1 MYAAHVLPAA
11 REYGALYRSFR
22 WQIPAFYNIG
32 VDVCDRWAGI
42 DPARTAIFNLRADG
56 TVEEVSYSALR
67 EASNRLANALAA
79 RGIAKGDRVAILLPQ
94 GPAVAVSH
102 IAIYKLGAIA
112 LPLAMLFGLEAI
124 SYRLKDSGARTL
136 ITNAQ
141 GLAKLPAIR
150 DTAPALEFVWSVD
163 GPADG
168 AEDFN
173 AMLARAASEFTPV
186 ATAAD
191 DPALMVYTSGTT
203 GPPKGALHAHRV
215 LLGHLPGIEVPHEFL
230 PQPGDRFWTPA
241 DWAWAGG
248 LLDALLPSL
257 HYGVPVVAQKLEKFD
272 PEGAF
277 ALMARMHVRNAFI
290 PPTALRM
297 LRSAP
302 RPKASIKLRSVG
314 SGGEAL
320 GAETYEWGK
329 ATLGITINEFYGQ
342 TECNLVVAS
351 CAAIGISL
359 PGAMGKP
366 VPGHNVAVI
375 RPDGSRCSPGELGQI
390 AIKRPDPV
398 MFLQYWDKPDATREK
413 FIGDWMTTGDQG
425 VTDAD
430 GYFQFV
436 GRDDDVITSS
446 GYRIGPTEIEDCL
459 IRHPAVALAAV
470 IGKPDPLR
478 TEIVKAF
485 IVLKSGHAPS
495 DALAADIQGFVK
507 TRLSAHEYPREVAF
521 IDEMPMTTTGKVIR
535 RLLRQRA

>member
-1 MYAAHVLPAA
+1 MYASHVLPAA
-11 REYGALYRSFR
+11 RDYGTLYQSFR
-22 WQIPAFYNIG
+22 WQIPARYNIG
-32 VDVCDRWAGI
+32 VDVCDRWAEI
-42 DPARTAIFNLRADG
+42 DPSRTAIFNLGAG
-56 TVEEVSYSALR
+56 GAVEQVSYGALR

-79 RGIAKGDRVAILLPQ
+79 RGIGRGDRIALLLAQ

-102 IAIYKLGAIA
+102 VAIYKLGAIA
-112 LPLAMLFGLEAI
+112 LPLAMLFGVDAI
-124 SYRLKDSGARTL
+124 AYRLQDSGARAL

-141 GLAKLPAIR
+141 GLAKLAARR
-150 DTAPALEFVWSVD
+150 DVAPGLEFVWSID

-168 AEDFN
+168 AEDFY
-173 AMLARAASEFTPV
+173 AMLARAACDFAPAATTP
-186 ATAAD
+186 A

-215 LLGHLPGIEVPHEFL
+215 LLGHLPGIEFPHEFL

-248 LLDALLPSL
+248 LLNVLLPGL
-257 HYGVPVVAQKLEKFD
+257 HYGVPVVAQKFDKFD
-272 PEGAF
+272 PEQAF
-277 ALMARMHVRNAFI
+277 SVMAKMGVRNAFI
-290 PPTALRM
+290 PPTALRL
-297 LRSAP
+297 LRSVP
-302 RPKASIKLRSVG
+302 RPNANVRLRSVG

-329 ATLGITINEFYGQ
+329 SALGITINEFYGQ
-342 TECNLVVAS
+342 TECNLVLAS
-351 CAAIGISL
+351 CAAIDVSR
-359 PGAMGKP
+359 PGAIGKP
-366 VPGHNVAVI
+366 VPGHRVAVI
-375 RPDGSRCSPGELGQI
+375 RPDGSRCAAGELGQI
-390 AIKRPDPV
+390 AIERPDPV
-398 MFLQYWDKPDATREK
+398 MFLQYWGKPDATREK
-413 FIGDWMTTGDQG
+413 FIGEWMTTGDQG

-430 GYFQFV
+430 GYIAFV

-470 IGKPDPLR
+470 VGKPDALR

-485 IVLKSGHAPS
+485 IVLKSGHPPS
-495 DALAADIQGFVK
+495 EALAVDIQGFVK

>member
-1 MYAAHVLPAA
+1 MYAPHVLPAA

-42 DPARTAIFNLRADG
+42 DPARTAIFNLRANG
-56 TVEEVSYSALR
+56 TVEEVSYGALR
-67 EASNRLANALAA
+67 NASNRLANALAA
-79 RGIAKGDRVAILLPQ
+79 RGIAKGDCVAILLPQ

-102 IAIYKLGAIA
+102 IAIYKLGAIT
-112 LPLAMLFGLEAI
+112 LPLAMLFGVEAI
-124 SYRLKDSGARTL
+124 SYRLKDSGARAL

-141 GLAKLPAIR
+141 GLAKLGAIR
-150 DTAPALEFVWSVD
+150 DVAPTVELVWSTD
-163 GPADG
+163 GAADA

-173 AMLARAASEFTPV
+173 AVLSRAASDFTPA
-186 ATAAD
+186 ATAAE

-215 LLGHLPGIEVPHEFL
+215 LLGHLPGIEMPHEFL
-230 PQPGDRFWTPA
+230 PRPGDRFWTPA

-257 HYGVPVVAQKLEKFD
+257 HYGVPVVAQKFEKFD
-272 PEGAF
+272 PEAAF
-277 ALMARMHVRNAFI
+277 ALMAKMRVRNAFI

-302 RPKASIKLRSVG
+302 RPKAKLELRSVG

-320 GAETYEWGK
+320 GAEIYEWGK

-342 TECNLVVAS
+342 TECNLVVSS
-351 CAAIGISL
+351 CAALGISR
-359 PGAMGKP
+359 PGSMGRP
-366 VPGHNVAVI
+366 VPGHSVAVI

-398 MFLQYWDKPDATREK
+398 MFLQYWGKPDATREK
-413 FIGDWMTTGDQG
+413 FIEDWMTTGDQG
-425 VTDAD
+425 MTDGD

-470 IGKPDPLR
+470 VGKPDPLR

-535 RLLRQRA
+535 RLLRRRV

>member
-1 MYAAHVLPAA
+1 MYAAHVLPVA
-11 REYGALYRSFR
+11 RGYHALYRAFR
-22 WQIPAFYNIG
+22 WQVPARYNIG
-32 VDVCDRWAGI
+32 VDVCDRWAQSEPG
-42 DPARTAIFNLRADG
+42 RTAIFNVPADG
-56 TVEEVSYSALR
+56 AVEEVSYGALR
-67 EASNRLANALAA
+67 DASNRLANALAA
-79 RGIAKGDRVAILLPQ
+79 HGISRGDRVAILLPQ
-94 GPAVAVSH
+94 APAVAVSH

-112 LPLAMLFGLEAI
+112 LPLAMLFGVEAV
-124 SYRLKDSGARTL
+124 SYRLRDSGARAL

-141 GLAKLPAIR
+141 GLAKLAGVR
-150 DTAPALEFVWSVD
+150 DTLAGLRLVLSID
-163 GPADG
+163 GAGEG
-168 AEDFN
+168 AEDFH
-173 AMLARAASEFTPV
+173 ATLARAASDFTPV

-215 LLGHLPGIEVPHEFL
+215 LLGHLPGIEFPHEFL

-248 LLDALLPSL
+248 LLNVLLPGL
-257 HYGVPVVAQKLEKFD
+257 HYGVPVVAQKFEKFD
-272 PEGAF
+272 PEAAF
-277 ALMARMHVRNAFI
+277 ALMTAMAVRNAFI

-302 RPKASIKLRSVG
+302 RPKGEIRLRSVG

-329 ATLGITINEFYGQ
+329 SALGVTINEFYGQ
-342 TECNLVVAS
+342 TECNLVLAS
-351 CAAIGISL
+351 CAAIGVSR
-359 PGAMGKP
+359 PGAIGKP
-366 VPGHNVAVI
+366 VPGHTVAVI
-375 RPDGSRCSPGELGQI
+375 RPDGSECPPGELGQI

-398 MFLQYWDKPDATREK
+398 MFLEYWGNPDATRDK

-425 VTDAD
+425 VVDPD
-430 GYFQFV
+430 GYVQFI
-436 GRDDDVITSS
+436 GRDDDVITSA

-470 IGKPDPLR
+470 VGKPDPMR

-495 DALAADIQGFVK
+495 DELAADIQGFVK

-521 IDEMPMTTTGKVIR
+521 IEQMPMTTTGKVIR
-535 RLLRQRA
+535 RLLRQKA

>member
-67 EASNRLANALAA
+67 ETSNRLANALAA

-191 DPALMVYTSGTT
+191 GENRAALGRL
-203 GPPKGALHAHRV
+203 GRRGARRRDLRMGQGDARHHHQRV
-215 LLGHLPGIEVPHEFL
+215 LRANRM
-230 PQPGDRFWTPA
+230 QSR
-241 DWAWAGG
+241 GG
-248 LLDALLPSL
+248 LLRS
-257 HYGVPVVAQKLEKFD
+257 HRY
-272 PEGAF
+272 F
-277 ALMARMHVRNAFI
+277 AARCD
-290 PPTALRM
+290 
-297 LRSAP
+297 
-302 RPKASIKLRSVG
+302 
-314 SGGEAL
+314 
-320 GAETYEWGK
+320 
-329 ATLGITINEFYGQ
+329 GQ
-342 TECNLVVAS
+342 T
-351 CAAIGISL
+351 
-359 PGAMGKP
+359 GA
-366 VPGHNVAVI
+366 
-375 RPDGSRCSPGELGQI
+375 RPQR
-390 AIKRPDPV
+390 R
-398 MFLQYWDKPDATREK
+398 
-413 FIGDWMTTGDQG
+413 
-425 VTDAD
+425 
-430 GYFQFV
+430 
-436 GRDDDVITSS
+436 
-446 GYRIGPTEIEDCL
+446 
-459 IRHPAVALAAV
+459 RHPA
-470 IGKPDPLR
+470 
-478 TEIVKAF
+478 
-485 IVLKSGHAPS
+485 
-495 DALAADIQGFVK
+495 
-507 TRLSAHEYPREVAF
+507 
-521 IDEMPMTTTGKVIR
+521 R
-535 RLLRQRA
+535 RLTLFARRARSDRDQAAGSGDVLAVLGQARRDAGKIHRRLDDHGRSRCHRR

>member
-1 MYAAHVLPAA
+1 MYASHVLPAA
-11 REYGALYRSFR
+11 RDYGALYRSFR
-22 WQIPAFYNIG
+22 WQIPARYNIG
-32 VDVCDRWAGI
+32 VDVCDRWAEI
-42 DPARTAIFNLRADG
+42 DPSRTAIFNLGADG
-56 TVEEVSYSALR
+56 AVEEVSYGALR
-67 EASNRLANALAA
+67 EASNRLAIALAA
-79 RGIAKGDRVAILLPQ
+79 RGIGRGDRIALLLAQ

-112 LPLAMLFGLEAI
+112 LPLAMLFGVDAI
-124 SYRLKDSGARTL
+124 AYRLQDSGARAL

-141 GLAKLPAIR
+141 GLAKLAAGR
-150 DTAPALEFVWSVD
+150 DVGSSLEFVWSID
-163 GPADG
+163 GPTDG

-173 AMLARAASEFTPV
+173 AVLSRAACDFASV
-186 ATAAD
+186 ATTPD

-215 LLGHLPGIEVPHEFL
+215 LLGHLPGIEFPHEFL

-248 LLDALLPSL
+248 LLNVLLPGL
-257 HYGVPVVAQKLEKFD
+257 HYGVPVVAQKFDKFD
-272 PEGAF
+272 PEQAF
-277 ALMARMHVRNAFI
+277 AVMAKMGVRNAFI

-297 LRSAP
+297 LRSVP
-302 RPKASIKLRSVG
+302 RPNANVRLRSVG

-329 ATLGITINEFYGQ
+329 STLGITINEFYGQ
-342 TECNLVVAS
+342 TECNLVLAS
-351 CAAIGISL
+351 CAAIDVSR
-359 PGAMGKP
+359 PGAIGKP
-366 VPGHNVAVI
+366 VPGHRVAVI
-375 RPDGSRCSPGELGQI
+375 RPDGSRCAAGELGQI
-390 AIKRPDPV
+390 AIERPDPV
-398 MFLQYWDKPDATREK
+398 MFLQYWGKPDATREK
-413 FIGDWMTTGDQG
+413 FIGEWMTTGDQG

-430 GYFQFV
+430 GYVAFV

-470 IGKPDPLR
+470 VGKPDALR

-485 IVLKSGHAPS
+485 IVLKSGHPPS
-495 DALAADIQGFVK
+495 EALAADIQGFVK

-521 IDEMPMTTTGKVIR
+521 IDEMPVTTTGKVIR

>member
-1 MYAAHVLPAA
+1 MYADHVLPAT
-11 REYGALYRSFR
+11 RDYDALYRSFR
-22 WQIPAFYNIG
+22 WQIPALYNIG
-32 VDVCDRWAGI
+32 VDVCDRWAEI
-42 DPARTAIFNLRADG
+42 DPARTAIFNVRTDG
-56 TVEEVSYSALR
+56 AVEEVSYGALR

-79 RGIAKGDRVAILLPQ
+79 RGVGRGDRIAILLPQ

-112 LPLAMLFGLEAI
+112 LPLAMLFGIEAI
-124 SYRLKDSGARTL
+124 SYRLKDSGARAL
-136 ITNAQ
+136 ITCAQ
-141 GLAKLPAIR
+141 GLAKLAAGG
-150 DTAPALEFVWSVD
+150 DVAPAVEFVCSID
-163 GPADG
+163 GAADG

-173 AMLARAASEFTPV
+173 AVLARAVSDFTPV
-186 ATAAD
+186 PTAAD

-215 LLGHLPGIEVPHEFL
+215 LLGHLPGIEMPHEFL

-248 LLDALLPSL
+248 LLDALLPAL
-257 HYGVPVVAQKLEKFD
+257 HYGVPVVAQKIEKFD
-272 PEGAF
+272 PEQAF
-277 ALMARMHVRNAFI
+277 ALIAKLRVRNAFI

-297 LRSAP
+297 LRSAKP
-302 RPKASIKLRSVG
+302 PKASLNLRSVG

-320 GAETYEWGK
+320 GVETYEWGK
-329 ATLGITINEFYGQ
+329 TALGLTINEFYGQ
-342 TECNLVVAS
+342 TECNLVVGS
-351 CAAIGISL
+351 CAAIDVSR

-366 VPGHNVAVI
+366 VPGHTVAVI
-375 RPDGSRCSPGELGQI
+375 RPDGSQCAAGELGQI

-398 MFLQYWDKPDATREK
+398 MFLQYWGKPDATREK

-425 VTDAD
+425 IADAD

-470 IGKPDPLR
+470 VGKPDALR

-485 IVLKSGHAPS
+485 IVLKSGQSPS

>member
-1 MYAAHVLPAA
+1 MYASHVLPAA
-11 REYGALYRSFR
+11 RDYGALYRSFR
-22 WQIPAFYNIG
+22 WQIPARYNIG
-32 VDVCDRWAGI
+32 VDVCDRWAEI
-42 DPARTAIFNLRADG
+42 DPSRTAIFNLGADG
-56 TVEEVSYSALR
+56 AVEEVSYGALR

-79 RGIAKGDRVAILLPQ
+79 RGIGRGDRIALLLAQ

-112 LPLAMLFGLEAI
+112 LPLAMLFGVDAI
-124 SYRLKDSGARTL
+124 AYRLQDSGARAL

-141 GLAKLPAIR
+141 GLAKLAAGR
-150 DTAPALEFVWSVD
+150 DVGSSLEFVWSID
-163 GPADG
+163 GPTDG

-173 AMLARAASEFTPV
+173 AVLSRAACDFASV
-186 ATAAD
+186 ATTPD

-215 LLGHLPGIEVPHEFL
+215 LLGHLPGIEFPHEFL

-248 LLDALLPSL
+248 LLNVLLPGL
-257 HYGVPVVAQKLEKFD
+257 HYGVPVVAQKFDKFD
-272 PEGAF
+272 PEQAF
-277 ALMARMHVRNAFI
+277 AVMAKMGVRNAFI

-297 LRSAP
+297 LRSVP
-302 RPKASIKLRSVG
+302 RPNANVRLRSVG

-329 ATLGITINEFYGQ
+329 STLGITINEFYGQ
-342 TECNLVVAS
+342 TECNLVLAS
-351 CAAIGISL
+351 CAAIDVSR
-359 PGAMGKP
+359 PGAIGKP
-366 VPGHNVAVI
+366 VPGHRVAVI
-375 RPDGSRCSPGELGQI
+375 RPDGSRCAAGELGQI
-390 AIKRPDPV
+390 AIERPDPV
-398 MFLQYWDKPDATREK
+398 MFLQYWGKPDATREK
-413 FIGDWMTTGDQG
+413 FIGEWMTTGDQG

-430 GYFQFV
+430 GYVAFV

-470 IGKPDPLR
+470 VGKPDALR

-485 IVLKSGHAPS
+485 IVLKSGHPPS
-495 DALAADIQGFVK
+495 EALAADIQGFVK

-521 IDEMPMTTTGKVIR
+521 IDEMPVTTTGKVIR

>member
-1 MYAAHVLPAA
+1 VLPAA

-56 TVEEVSYSALR
+56 TVEEVSYGALR

-112 LPLAMLFGLEAI
+112 LPLAMPFGLEAI

-141 GLAKLPAIR
+141 GLAKLPVIR
-150 DTAPALEFVWSVD
+150 DIAPALELVWSTD

-168 AEDFN
+168 AEGFN
-173 AMLARAASEFTPV
+173 AVLSRAAAEFTPV
-186 ATAAD
+186 ATTAE

-215 LLGHLPGIEVPHEFL
+215 LLGHLPGIEIPHEFL

-257 HYGVPVVAQKLEKFD
+257 HYGVPVVAYKADKFD
-272 PEGAF
+272 PEQAF
-277 ALMARMHVRNAFI
+277 ALMAKMRVRNAFI

-302 RPKASIKLRSVG
+302 RPKARIELRSVG

-329 ATLGITINEFYGQ
+329 ATFGIAINEFYGQ

-351 CAAIGISL
+351 CAAIGISR
-359 PGAMGKP
+359 PGSMGKP
-366 VPGHNVAVI
+366 VPGHIVAVI

-398 MFLQYWDKPDATREK
+398 MFLQYWGQPGATREK
-413 FIGDWMTTGDQG
+413 FIDDWMTTGDQG
-425 VTDAD
+425 MTDGD

-470 IGKPDPLR
+470 VGKPDALR

-485 IVLKSGHAPS
+485 IVLKSGHAAS

>member
-1 MYAAHVLPAA
+1 MYAPHVLPAA

-56 TVEEVSYSALR
+56 TVEEVSYGALR
-67 EASNRLANALAA
+67 DASNRLANALAA

-112 LPLAMLFGLEAI
+112 LPLAMLFGVEAI
-124 SYRLKDSGARTL
+124 SYRLKDSNARAL

-141 GLAKLPAIR
+141 GLAKLGAVR
-150 DTAPALEFVWSVD
+150 EVAPAVELVWSAD
-163 GPADG
+163 GAADG

-173 AMLARAASEFTPV
+173 AVLARAACEFTPV
-186 ATAAD
+186 ATTAD

-215 LLGHLPGIEVPHEFL
+215 LLGHLPGIEMPHEFL

-257 HYGVPVVAQKLEKFD
+257 HYGVPVVAQKIEKFD
-272 PEGAF
+272 PEQAF
-277 ALMARMHVRNAFI
+277 AMMAKLRVRNAFI

-302 RPKASIKLRSVG
+302 RPKTKLELRSVG

-320 GAETYEWGK
+320 GAETHEWGK
-329 ATLGITINEFYGQ
+329 ATLGIAINEFYGQ
-342 TECNLVVAS
+342 TECNLVVSS
-351 CAAIGISL
+351 CAAIGISR
-359 PGAMGKP
+359 PGSMGRA
-366 VPGHNVAVI
+366 VPGHSVDVI

-398 MFLQYWDKPDATREK
+398 MFLQYWGKPDATREK
-413 FIGDWMTTGDQG
+413 FIGAWMTTGDQG
-425 VTDAD
+425 ITDAD

-459 IRHPAVALAAV
+459 IRHPAVALAAAV
-470 IGKPDPLR
+470 GKPDPLR

-485 IVLKSGHAPS
+485 IVLKSGHAAS

>member
-1 MYAAHVLPAA
+1 MYAPPVLPHA
-11 REYGALYRSFR
+11 REYAALYRSFR
-22 WQIPAFYNIG
+22 WQIPARYNIG
-32 VDVCDRWAGI
+32 VDVCDRWAEV
-42 DPARTAIFNLRADG
+42 DAARTAIFNVRADG
-56 TVEEVSYSALR
+56 KVEEVNYRELR

-79 RGIAKGDRVAILLPQ
+79 RGIGRGDRVAILLPQ

-112 LPLAMLFGLEAI
+112 LPLAMLFGVEAI
-124 SYRLKDSGARTL
+124 SYRLRDSGARAL
-136 ITNAQ
+136 ITCAQ
-141 GLAKLPAIR
+141 GLSKLAVVR
-150 DTAPALEFVWSVD
+150 EVAPDLEFVCSID
-163 GPADG
+163 GAADC

-173 AMLARAASEFTPV
+173 GMLARAASDFTPV
-186 ATAAD
+186 STTAD

-215 LLGHLPGIEVPHEFL
+215 LLGHLPGIEMPHEFL

-248 LLDALLPSL
+248 LLDALLPAL
-257 HYGVPVVAQKLEKFD
+257 HYGVPVVAQKFEKFD
-272 PEGAF
+272 PEQAF
-277 ALMARMHVRNAFI
+277 ALMAKMRVRNAFI

-302 RPKASIKLRSVG
+302 RPKVSIKLRSVG

-329 ATLGITINEFYGQ
+329 ATLGIAINEFYGQ

-351 CAAIGISL
+351 CAAIDVSR

-375 RPDGSRCSPGELGQI
+375 RPDGSQCAPRELGQI
-390 AIKRPDPV
+390 AIRRPDPV
-398 MFLQYWDKPDATREK
+398 MFLQYWGKPDATCEK

-470 IGKPDPLR
+470 VGKPDALR

-485 IVLKSGHAPS
+485 IVLKAGNAPS
-495 DALAADIQGFVK
+495 DALAVEIQGFVK

-521 IDEMPMTTTGKVIR
+521 IDELPMTTTGKVIR